1 MVDEKQVRSRV
12 AGREIAKQILAYARE
27 EILALDIDFQEE
39 DVEEAFF
46 EELRKAAAEKLPKE
60 KPVVAVMGEKEAVK
74 FLSSSIPFGR
84 HAGKSIQE
92 VINTELSYL
101 TWLADEPFMKDLQR
115 FMRRPEIQVR
125 ILGS

>member
-1 MVDEKQVRSRV
+1 MVDEKRVRSRT
-12 AGREIAKQILAYARE
+12 AGRSLAQQILAYARS
-27 EILALDIDFQEE
+27 EITALAIDYQNE

-74 FLSSSIPFGR
+74 FLSQSIPFGR
-84 HAGKSIQE
+84 HAGKSVQE

-115 FMRRPEIQVR
+115 CMRRPEIQVR